1 MAGLSCFRGAATRR
15 VSPSNVHE
23 SRSLTLESG
32 FPPLSERAP
41 LPVAAVKLER
51 RIRPSVLAALVYI
64 VLGCL
69 WIAFSDDAVRK
80 LGTDP
85 DTLTFLQ
92 NLKGW
97 VYVLLTAILI
107 YGLVEA
113 LDWRNRRLR
122 ALDRQFRVS
131 FRESPIGIALLDP
144 QDRVEIANPALAAL
158 LGRPESALRGR
169 TVPELL
175 GDRAVLP
182 AGGIRVEVPM
192 PAAPG
197 RESRTFELRRAA
209 LEAPAAGP
217 AGTEGDIRGSMLLV
231 EDVSLARRAATE
243 QRLAAVAF
251 ETRGAILVT
260 DPQGVILRVNRA
272 FCELTGYRA
281 EELIGRNPRILK
293 SGRQNAEFY
302 RRMWD
307 RLLETGHWEG
317 ELWNLDR
324 AGKPYPQWQSI
335 SAVRD
340 DRGAIAYFVAHI
352 TDLTERREIEARID
366 ELEHLDLLTGLP
378 NRRSLLER
386 LAPAFPGTP
395 SVGSSIASSVASPGA
410 LMLIDVDDFHV
421 VNEGLGVET
430 GDQVL
435 RAMAR
440 VLVQLA
446 ATEGQQ
452 LARISSDIFAVAF
465 MPPGGGSG
473 ESLLQAVGAFA
484 ERVRARIR
492 QLDEVPAASGALTVS
507 IGAHLFDAD
516 DRGPA
521 DALNHA
527 EQALSRAKQ
536 GGPGSFAL
544 FARGM
549 QAEAEA
555 RLRLAA
561 DLRLGLAAGEIHA
574 HFQCKCSADGR
585 IMGAE
590 ALARWRRAD
599 GGNVSPAV
607 FVPMAEALGLEAELG
622 ERMRR
627 QALELAA
634 RLAHAGCAIPIAV
647 NLAARELRQP
657 DLPDRIVALLAEY
670 RLPPRSLIL
679 EVTES
684 QLIDDF
690 DAISAVL
697 ARLRAAGMRVAI
709 DDFGTGFSSLS
720 YLKRLPVDELKI
732 DGSFVADA
740 AHDPRDQ
747 ALLRAIVSLGQ
758 TLGLEV
764 VAEGVETDEQ
774 VALLRSLG
782 CEVFQGWRFGRPVDA
797 DGFVAEAVGRC

>member
-1 MAGLSCFRGAATRR
+1 M
-15 VSPSNVHE
+15 
-23 SRSLTLESG
+23 
-32 FPPLSERAP
+32 
-41 LPVAAVKLER
+41 KLER

-182 AGGIRVEVPM
+182 ADGIRVEIPM

-197 RESRTFELRRAA
+197 RESRTFELRRVA

-251 ETRGAILVT
+251 ETRGPILVT
-260 DPQGVILRVNRA
+260 DAQGLILRVNRA

-281 EELIGRNPRILK
+281 EELIGRNPRILE
-293 SGRQNAEFY
+293 SGRQNAAFY

-366 ELEHLDLLTGLP
+366 ELEHRDLLTGLP

-386 LAPAFPGTP
+386 LAPAFPGT
-395 SVGSSIASSVASPGA
+395 SSGTSSSMSSGA

-435 RAMAR
+435 RAIAHA
-440 VLVQLA
+440 LGQLA
-446 ATEGQQ
+446 ATDGQQ
-452 LARISSDIFAVAF
+452 IARISSDIFAVAF
-465 MPPGGGSG
+465 LPPGGGSG

-484 ERVRARIR
+484 ERLRARLR

-507 IGAHLFDAD
+507 IGVHLFDSD

-536 GGPGSFAL
+536 GGPGGFAL

-585 IMGAE
+585 IVGAE

-599 GGNVSPAV
+599 GASVSPAV

-627 QALELAA
+627 QAIDLAA
-634 RLAHAGCAIPIAV
+634 RLARAGCAIPVAV

-657 DLPDRIVALLAEY
+657 DLPERIVALLAEY
-670 RLPPRSLIL
+670 RLPAQSLIL

-690 DAISAVL
+690 DAISAAL
-697 ARLRAAGMRVAI
+697 ARLRAAGMKVAI

-797 DGFVAEAVGRC
+797 DGFMAQAVGRC

>member
-1 MAGLSCFRGAATRR
+1 M
-15 VSPSNVHE
+15 
-23 SRSLTLESG
+23 
-32 FPPLSERAP
+32 
-41 LPVAAVKLER
+41 KLER

-395 SVGSSIASSVASPGA
+395 SVGSSIASSVASPVASPGA

-421 VNEGLGVET
+421 VNEGLGVGT

-435 RAMAR
+435 RAIAR
-440 VLVQLA
+440 VLGQLA

-521 DALNHA
+521 DALNH
-527 EQALSRAKQ
+527 
-536 GGPGSFAL
+536 
-544 FARGM
+544 
-549 QAEAEA
+549 
-555 RLRLAA
+555 
-561 DLRLGLAAGEIHA
+561 
-574 HFQCKCSADGR
+574 
-585 IMGAE
+585 
-590 ALARWRRAD
+590 
-599 GGNVSPAV
+599 
-607 FVPMAEALGLEAELG
+607 
-622 ERMRR
+622 
-627 QALELAA
+627 
-634 RLAHAGCAIPIAV
+634 
-647 NLAARELRQP
+647 
-657 DLPDRIVALLAEY
+657 
-670 RLPPRSLIL
+670 
-679 EVTES
+679 
-684 QLIDDF
+684 
-690 DAISAVL
+690 
-697 ARLRAAGMRVAI
+697 
-709 DDFGTGFSSLS
+709 
-720 YLKRLPVDELKI
+720 
-732 DGSFVADA
+732 
-740 AHDPRDQ
+740 
-747 ALLRAIVSLGQ
+747 
-758 TLGLEV
+758 
-764 VAEGVETDEQ
+764 
-774 VALLRSLG
+774 
-782 CEVFQGWRFGRPVDA
+782 
-797 DGFVAEAVGRC
+797 

>member
-1 MAGLSCFRGAATRR
+1 MR
-15 VSPSNVHE
+15 
-23 SRSLTLESG
+23 
-32 FPPLSERAP
+32 
-41 LPVAAVKLER
+41 LER
-51 RIRPSVLAALVYI
+51 RFRPSVLAALVY
-64 VLGCL
+64 VLLGCL

-80 LGTDP
+80 LAADP
-85 DTLTFLQ
+85 DTLTLLQ

-131 FRESPIGIALLDP
+131 FQESPTGIALLDP
-144 QDRVEIANPALAAL
+144 QGRVEIANPALATL
-158 LGRPESALRGR
+158 LSRPEPALRGR
-169 TVPELL
+169 TVPALL
-175 GDRAVLP
+175 GRRVDLP
-182 AGGIRVEVPM
+182 ADGLCVEIPM
-192 PAAPG
+192 PAARG
-197 RESRTFELRRAA
+197 RDPRTFEIRRVA
-209 LEAPAAGP
+209 LEAPLAGQ
-217 AGTEGDIRGSMLLV
+217 AGVADEARGSMLLV
-231 EDVSLARRAATE
+231 EDVSVARRAATE

-251 ETRGAILVT
+251 ETRGPILVT
-260 DPQGVILRVNRA
+260 DAQGVILRVNRA

-281 EELIGRNPRILK
+281 EELIGRNPRILE
-293 SGRQNAEFY
+293 SDRQNAAFH

-386 LAPAFPGTP
+386 LALAFPGTP
-395 SVGSSIASSVASPGA
+395 AAASTAEPSIGAPVSSSGA

-421 VNEGLGVET
+421 VNEGLGMET

-435 RAMAR
+435 RAIAR

-446 ATEGQQ
+446 GTEGQQ

-473 ESLLQAVGAFA
+473 ESLLQAVGAYA
-484 ERVRARIR
+484 ERLRARIR

-507 IGAHLFDAD
+507 IGVHLFDAD

-536 GGPGSFAL
+536 GGPGGFAL

-585 IMGAE
+585 IVGAE

-599 GGNVSPAV
+599 GATVSPAV

-634 RLAHAGCAIPIAV
+634 RLAQAGCAIPVAV

-670 RLPPRSLIL
+670 RLPPQSLIL

-740 AHDPRDQ
+740 AHAPRDQ
-747 ALLRAIVSLGQ
+747 ALLRAIVSLGH
-758 TLGLEV
+758 TLGLAV

-774 VALLRSLG
+774 LALLSSLG

-797 DGFVAEAVGRC
+797 DGFMAQAVGRC